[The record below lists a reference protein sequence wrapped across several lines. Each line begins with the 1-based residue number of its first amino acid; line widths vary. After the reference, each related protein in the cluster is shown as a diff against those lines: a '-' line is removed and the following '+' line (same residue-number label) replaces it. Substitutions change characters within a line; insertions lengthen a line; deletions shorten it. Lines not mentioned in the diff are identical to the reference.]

1 MSRYIVNE
9 PTLKLADC
17 EKFCGEWD
25 ETSFD
30 ANYESLPLSE
40 FRGMLRDILMRKPY
54 QVTEH
59 QLEDALTSRAKHDLS
74 AAYTFDEWNANNGNG
89 PKTS

>member
-1 MSRYIVNE
+1 MSRNMANE
-9 PTLKLADC
+9 PTLQLADC

-30 ANYESLPLSE
+30 ANYECLPLTE
-40 FRGMLRDILMRKPY
+40 FRGMLRDILMRRPY
-54 QVTEH
+54 QVAEH

-74 AAYTFDEWNANNGNG
+74 AAYTFDEWNANNGNEA
-89 PKTS
+89 KTM